1 MDQTALTEICKKGTR
16 WQDLA
21 TYFQGIQV
29 SDLHHFE
36 EDYFESLAAPNHKP
50 LMHLF
55 LKTAVP
61 SVPRPPAAA
70 TAAAAEEPDSEKHDS
85 IRIHIFQSQTGDNF
99 LVVNCAQRVCS
110 ALFVPEDA
118 RVISVDNC
126 SPYIIAQLKKHSAF
140 RGRLVINLSCNEL
153 QDADLVFVEDII
165 NDALSACPHAN
176 LLVNLSRNFFQY
188 PDKLIKAL
196 LKRDRIVFVSL
207 VWTPFSRLDR
217 RTFFQTL
224 DESERR
230 ATAAEKLV
238 FIPVP
243 WLEVPPDKFAKL
255 IPPELN
261 FERCV
266 ATQLVYNDLCK
277 LWLGTAAS

>member
-1 MDQTALTEICKKGTR
+1 M
-16 WQDLA
+16 
-21 TYFQGIQV
+21 
-29 SDLHHFE
+29 
-36 EDYFESLAAPNHKP
+36 
-50 LMHLF
+50 
-55 LKTAVP
+55 
-61 SVPRPPAAA
+61 
-70 TAAAAEEPDSEKHDS
+70 
-85 IRIHIFQSQTGDNF
+85 
-99 LVVNCAQRVCS
+99 
-110 ALFVPEDA
+110 FVPEDA

-126 SPYIIAQLKKHSAF
+126 SPNIIAQLKKHSAF
-140 RGRLVINLSCNEL
+140 RGRLVINLSYNEL

-224 DESERR
+224 DESER
-230 ATAAEKLV
+230 AMAAEKLV

-261 FERCV
+261 FERWV